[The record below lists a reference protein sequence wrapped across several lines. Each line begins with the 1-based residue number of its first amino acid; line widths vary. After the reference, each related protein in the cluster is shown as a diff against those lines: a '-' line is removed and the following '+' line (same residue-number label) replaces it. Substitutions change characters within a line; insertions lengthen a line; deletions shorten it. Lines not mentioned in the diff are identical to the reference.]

1 MDTSVESDSGESS
14 VERAPRRMRT
24 LAEKL
29 AIIEEASQPG
39 ASVALVARKHG
50 VNANLLFGWLRLH
63 RRGLL
68 TGQRHGTAAPLL
80 PVKVGTPTLTP
91 TQRTP
96 ALATRKRSRRSGAD
110 GHAPPLESLVEL
122 VLPDGSRLRL
132 YGEAQRS
139 VLERI
144 LQQLSLR

>member
-1 MDTSVESDSGESS
+1 
-14 VERAPRRMRT
+14 MRT
-24 LAEKL
+24 LAQKV
-29 AIIEEASQPG
+29 AIVEEASQPG

-96 ALATRKRSRRSGAD
+96 VLAERKGSRRPRVDDGAS
-110 GHAPPLESLVEL
+110 ESLVEL
-122 VLPDGSRLRL
+122 VLPDGVRLRL
-132 YGEAQRS
+132 YGQAQRH

-144 LQQLSLR
+144 LQQLLPR